1 MFRCCF
7 VLKLLEVQE
16 DDDDAFAPPK
26 HVPKNRAK
34 MFLFITTFVV
44 DVALLPIPLLLLL
57 PLFISIL
64 LVSSSSLGSSSPKN
78 CVMTSSPSS
87 SRWCHISSLD
97 DFPIGV
103 PLGLSLLG
111 DHKLPL
117 AGVRF
122 IFFVSFF
129 FFFVFFFFRAFN
141 EDEVDEESGSFS
153 SSFSSPS
160 PSVFPLSSSSSL
172 VVLFDDDDDDD
183 DGPPL
188 EKAPRQ
194 DNTFFDPPPV
204 PSFSSRKRDDI
215 NDIDARL
222 EDPTP
227 QIGLRSTTCVLLLL
241 LLLLLLLK
249 FFPCFWVFFDTAT
262 FCLLLLFTYVGEELC
277 RLVCVCLVL

>member
-1 MFRCCF
+1 
-7 VLKLLEVQE
+7 
-16 DDDDAFAPPK
+16 
-26 HVPKNRAK
+26 
-34 MFLFITTFVV
+34 
-44 DVALLPIPLLLLL
+44 
-57 PLFISIL
+57 
-64 LVSSSSLGSSSPKN
+64 
-78 CVMTSSPSS
+78 MTSSPSS
-87 SRWCHISSLD
+87 SRWCRISSLD

-129 FFFVFFFFRAFN
+129 FFVFFFFRAFN
-141 EDEVDEESGSFS
+141 EDKVDEESGSFS

-172 VVLFDDDDDDD
+172 VVLFDDDDDDAD

-194 DNTFFDPPPV
+194 DNTLFDPPPV
-204 PSFSSRKRDDI
+204 PSFSSRKRDDDK

-227 QIGLRSTTCVLLLL
+227 QIRLRSTRCV
-241 LLLLLLLK
+241 LLLLK
-249 FFPCFWVFFDTAT
+249 FFPC
-262 FCLLLLFTYVGEELC
+262 
-277 RLVCVCLVL
+277 VCVFRYRLFVVGGVGVGVWEKIFLCL